1 MVVFAHRGASGGAPE
16 NTLASMKN
24 AVAAGAKA
32 VEFDVQLSKDNR
44 LVVIHDYR
52 VDRTTDG
59 SGYVMRKTL
68 EELKKLDAGGWY
80 GREYAGEEI
89 PTLEE
94 VMELLPED
102 TLLNIEIKSFML
114 DKRDIAGKVVET
126 VERYGIEERVIIS
139 SFDHKLLK
147 GVRERS
153 RDMKLGLLLYGRLL
167 GIKDYEGIRELD
179 PWSIHP
185 SQDYLDEEYIKHLK
199 DTGCRIY
206 TYTVNSKERFEEL
219 KSLGVDGIFSD
230 YPEIEER

>member
-1 MVVFAHRGASGGAPE
+1 MVVFAHRGASGEAPE
-16 NTLASMKN
+16 NTLVSMKK
-24 AVAAGAKA
+24 AAAAGAKA

-68 EELKKLDAGGWY
+68 GELKKLDAGSWY
-80 GREYAGEEI
+80 SREYTGEKI

-94 VMELLPED
+94 VVELLPED

-114 DKRDIAGKVVET
+114 DKRDIAGRVVDV

-153 RDMKLGLLLYGRLL
+153 RDIKIGLLFYGRLL
-167 GIKDYEGIRELD
+167 GIKDYEGIRELN

-185 SQDYLDEEYIKHLK
+185 SQDYLDKEYIKHLK
-199 DTGCRIY
+199 GTGCKIY
-206 TYTVNSKERFEEL
+206 TYTVNSKERLEEL
-219 KSLGVDGIFSD
+219 KKQGVDGLFSD
-230 YPEIEER
+230 YPDLEKR